1 MERRS
6 KLRFEVHQ
14 PISAKV
20 LSTGGKNQIVH
31 GTLEN
36 ISGSG
41 LRVVSET
48 SLPSGTAL
56 QINLPDSMILAEVRY
71 CEPLEPHS
79 LRPEIPRY
87 SLGLEMKQVLNNMGE
102 LGRLMQGIMGQSAAT
117 DAVRK

>member
-20 LSTGGKNQIVH
+20 LSKDREGQIVN

-41 LRVVSET
+41 LRIVSET
-48 SLPSGTAL
+48 PLTSGTAL
-56 QINLPDSMILAEVRY
+56 QIDLPDSMILAEVRY
-71 CEPLEPHS
+71 CKPLDSHVLSPGV
-79 LRPEIPRY
+79 PRY
-87 SLGLEMKQVLNNMGE
+87 SLGLEMKQVLNDMGE
-102 LGRLMQGIMGQSAAT
+102 LGRLMQGIMGLHAAA

>member
-20 LSTGGKNQIVH
+20 LCTEGESQIVH

-41 LRVVSET
+41 LRVVTET
-48 SLPSGTAL
+48 PLASGTAL
-56 QINLPDSMILAEVRY
+56 RIDLPDSMILAEVRY
-71 CEPLEPHS
+71 CATLAAHA
-79 LRPEIPRY
+79 LTPEVTRY
-87 SLGLEMKQVLNNMGE
+87 SLGLEMKQVLNDMGE
-102 LGRLMQGIMGQSAAT
+102 LGRLMHGIMGVQSST
-117 DAVRK
+117 HVLKK